1 MSDFD
6 EMNNMVL
13 IEDGLRHLVFE
24 LDQNRP
30 NFHRIAKEAYT
41 VLYKSMIEVLR
52 GTANLEVTG
61 KHPKNRKHTYL
72 LGRGP
77 WKTIQKV
84 KIEGCDVAW
93 RFSEPKEC
101 DPPDNIDT
109 TPTDIHNR
117 LDADRLISFFDALA
131 MIQTE
136 LFMEKYTF
144 SKKSLIS
151 DYDMRALEILHI
163 EIRNNFEHTIPMSR
177 LTSIGN
183 LLYMSMRALE
193 ISNELL
199 FESGNVIFHR
209 GNREELKAQM
219 DNSLRIVKR
228 LIKKREKL

>member
-1 MSDFD
+1 MADFD
-6 EMNNMVL
+6 EMNNMIL
-13 IEDGLRHLVFE
+13 IEDGLRHLAFE
-24 LDQNRP
+24 LDMNRP
-30 NFHRIAKEAYT
+30 SFHRLAKEAHL
-41 VLYKSMIEVLR
+41 VLYKSMIEALK

-93 RFSEPKEC
+93 RFSDPKEC
-101 DPPDNIDT
+101 DQPENINT

-117 LDADRLISFFDALA
+117 PDTDRLISFFDALA

-144 SKKSLIS
+144 SKKSILS

-163 EIRNNFEHTIPMSR
+163 QIRNNFEHTIPMSR
-177 LTSIGN
+177 LTSIAD
-183 LLYMSMRALE
+183 LLYMSLRALE

-209 GNREELKAQM
+209 GNRKELKAQIG
-219 DNSLRIVKR
+219 NSLGILKR
-228 LIKKREKL
+228 LIQERGKV